1 MGNCSKHG
9 QFSTICRACDYDVIK
24 KETEMTT
31 ETETKSDQSQPMPHR
46 WAEVIKAW
54 ADGKEIQWRYVEP
67 GNNWVTYSS
76 ADRPSTMLFSADQ
89 SCEWRIKP
97 ETKTGWIIIYND
109 NTLSKLIH
117 ETEERCRYMSICANG
132 GIAANIAA
140 IIPIT
145 YTEGE
150 GL

>member
-9 QFSTICRACDYDVIK
+9 QFSTFCRACDYDTIE
-24 KETEMTT
+24 KETKMTT
-31 ETETKSDQSQPMPHR
+31 ETKHNQPHP

-54 ADGKEIQWRYVEP
+54 ADGMKIQYKLPNET
-67 GNNWVTYSS
+67 NWE
-76 ADRPSTMLFSADQ
+76 DADQ
-89 SCEWRIKP
+89 SDVYHLVANTTRAEWRVKP
-97 ETKTGWIIIYND
+97 KAKTGWIIIYND
-109 NTLSKLIH
+109 NTLSKLIY
-117 ETEERCRYMSICANG
+117 ETEERCRYMAMCANG

-150 GL
+150 GF